1 MKYNCQGEYNNRP
14 YNATTQITSL
24 PAVDIAIA
32 GTVSATADVYVPSS
46 LKLDAGVVRDI
57 SQKITTAKI
66 RYNKALNGG
75 IYSGEFYKKI
85 VISMFDHLNVS
96 HTIFVGEFHGDNAT
110 LQPGGNSEEFTAED
124 NCSYLA
130 NNPLDD
136 DQLAFLKPS
145 AQDTSVYQRLDYD
158 YVVNNFTVGKLI
170 QGATSGALAKV
181 IATQG
186 TWLYSST
193 MPPEQYLVPISAIV
207 IGNIV
212 GTFVDDETIT
222 EIGGPGE
229 ALVNGTATIP
239 LDFGPGTIY
248 PETWVYNLLGGA
260 NWQKITGIYPKRI
273 NPTHPI
279 SVTWDQAPWD
289 NWTFQQEEKKQQA
302 LDEVSEY
309 HNFVFVVKYESVA
322 GYTQPIPCAY
332 WVHQDDIDNP
342 EDYALTEHCGLN
354 LPAAVTITS
363 GKASGLVPPVALDIQ
378 GTARR
383 NKIRVIGQDV
393 SGNVFENVQVP
404 DLPGTT
410 EGTATESAG
419 VYYGEELP
427 LIYIDPMEIKTWST
441 QALCQSRAAL
451 LYASLSLKISTW
463 KATFVKRA
471 DLEYYQKITFSGY
484 DSNEIP
490 DGDYRIIRIEYDDQ
504 SAASFV
510 TVILVS
516 DDQFIAQVKMN
527 RTLTNSYLEIKRT
540 IQYINALRPQIY
552 AGTVTAADGNEI
564 TGTSEGGQSAITR
577 TLT

>member
-1 MKYNCQGEYNNRP
+1 V
-14 YNATTQITSL
+14 TQVTSL
-24 PAVDIAIA
+24 P
-32 GTVSATADVYVPSS
+32 TVGISIVATASATADVYVPST
-46 LKLDAGVVRDI
+46 LKTGASVVRDI
-57 SQKITTAKI
+57 SQKITTAKV

-75 IYSGEFYKKI
+75 IYSGEFFKSI
-85 VISMFDHLNVS
+85 VITMLDHLNVS

-110 LQPGGNSEEFTAED
+110 LQPGGNTEEFTAED
-124 NCSYLA
+124 NSSYLA

-136 DQLAFLKPS
+136 DQLSFLKPS

-193 MPPEQYLVPISAIV
+193 TPPEQYLVPMLAIV

-212 GTFVDDETIT
+212 GTFLDNETIN

-248 PETWVYNLLGGA
+248 PETWIYNLLGGA
-260 NWQKITGIYPKRI
+260 NWQKVTGIYPKRI
-273 NPTHPI
+273 NPTHP
-279 SVTWDQAPWD
+279 SVVTWDQAPWD
-289 NWTFQQEEKKQQA
+289 NWTFQSGETKQQA
-302 LDEVSEY
+302 LDAVNEY

-322 GYTQPIPCAY
+322 GYAQPIPCAY

-342 EDYALTEHCGLN
+342 DDYALTEHRGLN
-354 LPAAVTITS
+354 LPAAVTITT
-363 GKASGLVPPVALDIQ
+363 GKASGLIPPVALDIQ
-378 GTARR
+378 GTSRR

-404 DLPGTT
+404 DIPGTT
-410 EGTATESAG
+410 AGTATESAG

-427 LIYIDPMEIKTWST
+427 LVYIDPTESRVWST

-463 KATFVKRA
+463 KAMFARRA
-471 DLEYYQKITFSGY
+471 DLELYQKITFSGY
-484 DSNEIP
+484 DSAEIP

-504 SAASFV
+504 PAASFV
-510 TVILVS
+510 TVTLVR

-527 RTLTNSYLEIKRT
+527 RTMTNAYLEIIRALEHH
-540 IQYINALRPQIY
+540 NAKLPQIY
-552 AGTVTAADGNEI
+552 AGTVTDVSGNEI
-564 TGTSEGGQSAITR
+564 TGTSEGGQSTITR
-577 TLT
+577 TLS